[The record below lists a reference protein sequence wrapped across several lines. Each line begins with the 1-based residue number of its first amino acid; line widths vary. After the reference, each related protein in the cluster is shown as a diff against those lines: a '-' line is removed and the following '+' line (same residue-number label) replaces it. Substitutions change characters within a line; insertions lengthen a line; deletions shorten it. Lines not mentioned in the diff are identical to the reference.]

1 MKSTDLEISEPGWK
15 NLYRI
20 GGIATLIMMVFFL
33 ADTALFFL
41 LGPYP
46 DSSQGWFDLLRD
58 NRPAGLLLLSIPTL
72 FGAMLYYLTFLCLYN
87 ILRKDHAGFAALAA
101 LAAFVGLTILIV
113 IHPAYSIVQLS
124 NQYAAAAEETRR
136 AALVSAAQMKMAE
149 AGAGLNIG
157 GFLLEGAAVIFSIL
171 MLRSKPFGKTTA
183 WLGIAGHGLDFFRT
197 VLNLAFVPE
206 KISAVLLMVGGLPQ
220 FIWLILVGLKLIQL
234 GRMEK
239 SAKRPA

>member
-1 MKSTDLEISEPGWK
+1 MKSADPTIPEPGWK

-20 GGIATLIMMVFFL
+20 SGIATLIMMVFFL
-33 ADTALFFL
+33 FDTAIFFI

-46 DSSQGWFDLLRD
+46 DSGQGWFDLLRD
-58 NRPAGLLLLSIPTL
+58 NRTAGLLLLSIPTL
-72 FGAMLYYLTFLCLYN
+72 FGAMLYYLTFLCLFN

-101 LAAFVGLTILIV
+101 LAAFVGLTILIM

-149 AGAGLNIG
+149 AGVGLNIG
-157 GFLLEGAAVIFSIL
+157 GFLSEGAAVIFSIL
-171 MLRSKPFGKTTA
+171 MLHGKLFGKTTA

-197 VLNLAFVPE
+197 VLNLVFVTE
-206 KISAVLLMVGGLPQ
+206 NISAVLLMVGGLPQ
-220 FIWLILVGLKLIQL
+220 LIWLILVGLKLIQL
-234 GRMEK
+234 GRM
-239 SAKRPA
+239 AKKTEPST